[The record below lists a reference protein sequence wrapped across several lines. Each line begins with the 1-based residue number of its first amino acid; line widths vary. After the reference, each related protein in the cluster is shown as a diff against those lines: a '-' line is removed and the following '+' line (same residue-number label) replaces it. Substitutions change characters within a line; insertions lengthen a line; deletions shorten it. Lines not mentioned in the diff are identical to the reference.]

1 MNTETRSQ
9 KLKFDVFVL
18 FWIEFQNQG
27 TNFFAV
33 FRPTCVKPQ
42 FFFSTQ
48 RSPENLSLAATPD
61 RKGALEKIRLLE
73 APKGSLTDLAPD
85 ANFGLPVFV
94 EHLNDVSC
102 AENENIKFKCKVE
115 PKNDPTLQI
124 GEYLRSFLRTC
135 ECDERLRWVKMTRCS
150 N

>member
-1 MNTETRSQ
+1 M
-9 KLKFDVFVL
+9 
-18 FWIEFQNQG
+18 
-27 TNFFAV
+27 
-33 FRPTCVKPQ
+33 KPQ
-42 FFFSTQ
+42 FFSTQ

-73 APKGSLTDLAPD
+73 APKGSLTNLAPD

-124 GEYLRSFLRTC
+124 GNFTRTFFAHLR
-135 ECDERLRWVKMTRCS
+135 M
-150 N
+150 